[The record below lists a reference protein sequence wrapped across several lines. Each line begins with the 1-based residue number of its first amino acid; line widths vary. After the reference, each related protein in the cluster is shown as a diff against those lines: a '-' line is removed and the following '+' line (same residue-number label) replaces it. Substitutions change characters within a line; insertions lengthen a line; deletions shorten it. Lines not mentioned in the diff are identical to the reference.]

1 MHTTRTPQNKQTK
14 TTHANNKKIK
24 GNYCKGGRLGRDSGN
39 GRVIVSEFREGDD
52 EGSGYDCH
60 WEVIKE
66 VRIPSA
72 ADFIDYSGMAFNGDK
87 VCVVVCVCVC
97 VCVCVWGRVRELC
110 FGGAARAAPKTPRPH
125 LPQPPTHQPTKT
137 YTPNEKQY
145 IIYLSYIGRDHLAGE
160 LGALA
165 RHL

>member
-97 VCVCVWGRVRELC
+97 VCVCV
-110 FGGAARAAPKTPRPH
+110 FGGECGSSVLGARRW
-125 LPQPPTHQPTKT
+125 QPPKRPDLTSPNLPPINQPKR
-137 YTPNEKQY
+137 
-145 IIYLSYIGRDHLAGE
+145 IHLMKNNI
-160 LGALA
+160 
-165 RHL
+165 